1 MSKKSSAKTGTL
13 PPNQRSHRKVKPSA
27 LTVLNPHAAG
37 IDVGATSHYVAV
49 PPDSLAAGES
59 AVRKFGAFTPDLDQ
73 LVEWLK
79 ACGVR
84 TVAMESTG
92 VDWIAPYMKIEA
104 AGIEVVL
111 ANAKAVKHVPGRK
124 SDVQDCQWLQQLHSY
139 GLLRGSFR
147 PEERVCELR
156 ALMRH
161 RGNLVSRA
169 GSLVQHMQK
178 ALQQMNLHL
187 HHAVSD
193 LTGETGLRILKS
205 ILGGEHDPE
214 QLVKLRDPQITK
226 STEAEMKKALQ
237 GDYRAEHLFVLK
249 QSLEAWEFCHQ
260 QMEQCDKQVEQ
271 VLKTFPTAPLPT
283 SEKPE
288 VIPPLGKEA
297 SPKPKKA
304 QSRKRNEPVMD
315 LAPELARIC
324 GMDLTQSAGLRV
336 LSVLSLISEIGLDM
350 SRWPNE
356 KAFSCWLGLCPHN
369 KISGG
374 RILSRRTRKVVNR
387 AATTLRLAALGVS
400 RGEDWLG
407 LFHRRMKSRLG
418 PAGAITATA
427 HKLACIIY
435 HLLKNKEPYVAVSSA
450 VYAERIERA
459 RLRRMRK
466 QAAAMGFEL
475 VQIKAL
481 AE

>member
-1 MSKKSSAKTGTL
+1 MSKKSSPKKGT
-13 PPNQRSHRKVKPSA
+13 PPPSQRSPTQSKASA
-27 LTVLNPHAAG
+27 LRVVNPHAAG

-49 PPDSLAAGES
+49 PPDSVPAGES
-59 AVRKFGAFTPDLDQ
+59 AVRKFGAFTPDLDEM
-73 LVEWLK
+73 VEWLK

-92 VDWIAPYMKIEA
+92 VDWIAPYVKIQG

-161 RGNLVSRA
+161 RGNIVGRA
-169 GSLVQHMQK
+169 ASLVQHMQK

-193 LTGETGLRILKS
+193 LTGETGLRILKA
-205 ILGGEHDPE
+205 ILAGERDPE
-214 QLVKLRDPQITK
+214 QLVKLRDRQITK

-260 QMEQCDKQVEQ
+260 QMEQCDEQVEQ
-271 VLKTFPTAPLPT
+271 VLKKFPTAPPPAA
-283 SEKPE
+283 EKPE
-288 VIPPLGKEA
+288 VIPPLGGEA
-297 SPKPKKA
+297 SAQKKKA
-304 QSRKRNEPVMD
+304 QSRKRNDPVMD

-387 AATTLRLAALGVS
+387 AATTLRLAAQGVS
-400 RGEDWLG
+400 HGEDWLA
-407 LFHRRMKSRLG
+407 LFHHRMKCRLG

-435 HLLKNKEPYVAVSSA
+435 HLLKNKEPYIALESTA
-450 VYAERIERA
+450 YAERIHRA
-459 RLRRMRK
+459 RLGKLRK

-475 VQIKAL
+475 VEIKTL
-481 AE
+481 TE